1 MHDGIFVR
9 WSELLLDFLADFV
22 LNCVRNEGNKLHFVV
37 VVKLILISTLSL
49 KDVKQRFGRNKP
61 Q

>member
-9 WSELLLDFLADFV
+9 WSKLLLDFLADFV
-22 LNCVRNEGNKLHFVV
+22 LNYVRNEGNKLYFVV

-49 KDVKQRFGRNKP
+49 LRLKSK
-61 Q
+61 

>member
-22 LNCVRNEGNKLHFVV
+22 LITNIAIWTLIPGINMIYLNNETRANSK
-37 VVKLILISTLSL
+37 SC
-49 KDVKQRFGRNKP
+49 R
-61 Q
+61 